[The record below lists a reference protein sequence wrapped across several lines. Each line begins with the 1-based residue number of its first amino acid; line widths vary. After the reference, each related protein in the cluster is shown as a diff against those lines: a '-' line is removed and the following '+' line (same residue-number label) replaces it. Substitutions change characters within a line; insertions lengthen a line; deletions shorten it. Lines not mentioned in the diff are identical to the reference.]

1 MKPAALVACNRCRDG
16 SEIPTWWIHDGFV
29 RRVAGPQ
36 YYIPDPDPLRCTIA
50 VIGRTDHR

>member
-50 VIGRTDHR
+50 VSRAN